1 MGLYGMTT
9 LKELTYLIIYSDG
22 ENEYSATQKGYTK
35 SNAVRRFDPWE
46 EFEIVQVTKIPSMQ
60 EDLEFVK

>member
-1 MGLYGMTT
+1 MNTAE
-9 LKELTYLIIYSDG
+9 LKELTFLIIYSDG

-46 EFEIVQVTKIPSMQ
+46 SVEIVQVTKIPSIK
-60 EDLEFVK
+60 EDLEFLKQ

>member
-1 MGLYGMTT
+1 MNKTE
-9 LKELTYLIIYSDG
+9 LKELNFLIIYSDG

-46 EFEIVQVTKIPSMQ
+46 SVEIVQVTKIPSMK
-60 EDLEFVK
+60 EDLEFLKQ

>member
-1 MGLYGMTT
+1 MTE
-9 LKELTYLIIYSDG
+9 LKELNYLIIYSDG

-46 EFEIVQVTKIPSMQ
+46 EFEIVQVTKIPSMK